1 MFLLKPGRRIDID
14 HSFQDLGVRT
24 DSNGCVDIRIMLLP
38 LVDGCGWYA
47 CCVVD
52 EVHKGQ
58 VGGLSEFE
66 VHKVQECQSITE
78 LVVRGCPVLRWI
90 DAKVSSD
97 SFKGIPN

>member
-58 VGGLSEFE
+58 VGGLSD
-66 VHKVQECQSITE
+66 SA
-78 LVVRGCPVLRWI
+78 
-90 DAKVSSD
+90 DAYVGHLSSGED
-97 SFKGIPN
+97 LAR